1 MGKVYRALDTQLGR
15 RVAIKV
21 LPAALSRTL
30 GRVVRFHREAKVLA
44 ALNHP
49 NIAAIYG
56 LEGGRD
62 GRALIMELVE
72 GPSLARK
79 IREGPLP
86 MKEALQIARQ
96 IADALEY
103 AHEKGVVHRDLKPAN
118 IMLTL
123 EGSVKV
129 LDFGLA
135 TIAGNPLAGPD
146 AASMA
151 TLTMGF
157 TQAGVI
163 LGTVAYMAPEQARGK
178 PVDKRADI
186 FAFGVVFYEML
197 TGTRLFS
204 GETVSDTLAAV
215 LTRDPP
221 LELVPAVARNLLR
234 RCLEKD
240 PRQRLRD
247 IGDARF
253 LMEGMQVDPPQTA
266 RRWSWLPW

>member
-1 MGKVYRALDTQLGR
+1 
-15 RVAIKV
+15 
-21 LPAALSRTL
+21 
-30 GRVVRFHREAKVLA
+30 
-44 ALNHP
+44 
-49 NIAAIYG
+49 
-56 LEGGRD
+56 
-62 GRALIMELVE
+62 
-72 GPSLARK
+72 
-79 IREGPLP
+79 
-86 MKEALQIARQ
+86 
-96 IADALEY
+96 
-103 AHEKGVVHRDLKPAN
+103 
-118 IMLTL
+118 
-123 EGSVKV
+123 
-129 LDFGLA
+129 
-135 TIAGNPLAGPD
+135 
-146 AASMA
+146 MA